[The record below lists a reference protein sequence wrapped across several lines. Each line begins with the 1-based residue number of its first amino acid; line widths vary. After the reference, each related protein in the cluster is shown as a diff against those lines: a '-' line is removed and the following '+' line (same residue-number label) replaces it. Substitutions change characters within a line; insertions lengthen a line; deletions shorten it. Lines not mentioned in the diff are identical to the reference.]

1 MAKRKKSGGGS
12 APTVRIVTAP
22 APRKRSAPRAARAAS
37 PKIIRV
43 SAPVVKA
50 PTRRRRSSG
59 GARGL
64 FGSVGGAIGS
74 RPRTAIVIGAA
85 ALGFAHKEKW
95 LEKLPVIGK
104 AGPITSFGLIGWGA
118 EEIAKIKLPPIVHD
132 MVTASLAI
140 SAFNL
145 GFSGGNQIVGDG
157 YEGGAV
163 FFE

>member
-1 MAKRKKSGGGS
+1 
-12 APTVRIVTAP
+12 
-22 APRKRSAPRAARAAS
+22 
-37 PKIIRV
+37 
-43 SAPVVKA
+43 
-50 PTRRRRSSG
+50 
-59 GARGL
+59 
-64 FGSVGGAIGS
+64 
-74 RPRTAIVIGAA
+74 
-85 ALGFAHKEKW
+85 